1 MRFIR
6 FRGFFPVLF
15 PCVIK
20 PEVRRKLVHFNDV
33 VPPLCRRP
41 GEVLAGGQETLVGR
55 LLFRQHCEEAVV
67 LLLQV
72 KVQEE
77 AAGEAAVADGAGVAV
92 DSVVVGLAVQQLPE
106 GRLTTRCL
114 TVKLVEVFVK
124 KFFHIFRHKE
134 CWAVDFGNDVALAK
148 IWIARLPDFDTHFC
162 HVGPNIE
169 FPHIEFSNITKVT

>member
-1 MRFIR
+1 MQRFSHL
-6 FRGFFPVLF
+6 FSFPLF
-15 PCVIK
+15 SL
-20 PEVRRKLVHFNDV
+20 PEVRRKLVHLNAV

-92 DSVVVGLAVQQLPE
+92 DSVVVGLAVKQLTE
-106 GRLTTRCL
+106 GCL
-114 TVKLVEVFVK
+114 HRAVCQ
-124 KFFHIFRHKE
+124 
-134 CWAVDFGNDVALAK
+134 CW
-148 IWIARLPDFDTHFC
+148 
-162 HVGPNIE
+162 
-169 FPHIEFSNITKVT
+169 TKHLILEH